1 MDLICKTLYE
11 PLFNFCGPL
20 HTAFPEST
28 PGFSRLQRCRETMDW
43 SLIKELGPG
52 CTKALLL
59 ACLTQDVDAFF
70 EGGGDNPFL
79 SFLGGK
85 GLYDQLF
92 ETERAVYW
100 GDNHLSNIIRQCMV
114 LYALEPMAVKLQ
126 CIVSKLTAGAR
137 TKIDQANV
145 ISTLLADPTMMSSML
160 SLMDSPESMK
170 TLMSSLRTIVDGM
183 MTTKPSPSADPP
195 EEESV
200 DLAKASVSPGVFL
213 KQEKRKKQ
221 KKKKQQGNPLS
232 QMEDIMSAFHGMT
245 FDDNELTEI
254 TGDLQSMDPTEFTS
268 IATKVSGIL
277 NGVGDVQE
285 LVQSLGSGQGL
296 GGMDFLSKLMTK

>member
-28 PGFSRLQRCRETMDW
+28 PGFSRLERCRETMDW
-43 SLIKELGPG
+43 SMIKELGPG

-59 ACLTQDVDAFF
+59 ACLSQDVDAFF
-70 EGGGDNPFL
+70 EAGGKNPFL
-79 SFLGGK
+79 SFLGGRD
-85 GLYDQLF
+85 LYDQLV

-100 GDNHLSNIIRQCMV
+100 GDNHLANIIRQCMV

-126 CIVSKLTAGAR
+126 CIVSKITSGAR
-137 TKIDQANV
+137 TKIDQANI

-183 MTTKPSPSADPP
+183 MTTVPSPSEDPDPP

-200 DLAKASVSPGVFL
+200 DLAMASVSPGVFL

-221 KKKKQQGNPLS
+221 KKKKQQGNPQS
-232 QMEDIMSAFHGMT
+232 QMEDIMSAF
-245 FDDNELTEI
+245 N
-254 TGDLQSMDPTEFTS
+254 
-268 IATKVSGIL
+268 
-277 NGVGDVQE
+277 
-285 LVQSLGSGQGL
+285 
-296 GGMDFLSKLMTK
+296 